1 MKDNLN
7 VMPVAHHVTPALR
20 QRRYGHQGGVV
31 WLTGLSGSGK
41 STLAMG
47 LESALLKLGYA
58 AHTLDGDNLRQG
70 LNAGLGFSQE
80 DRAEAV
86 RRAGEAA
93 ALFAQ
98 AGLICITSL
107 ISPFR
112 QDRDQARHATERHSS
127 FHEVY
132 VRAALASCEARDP
145 KGLYRKARAGHIL
158 QFTGVSS
165 PYDEPAQANLVIDS
179 DVESVETSLGKLITY
194 VTNEFP
200 VEAVPQGPRFFDR
213 LPRINHDLRN

>member
-1 MKDNLN
+1 MKASPHT
-7 VMPVAHHVTPALR
+7 MPVAHSVTPALR
-20 QRRYGHQGGVV
+20 LGRYGHPGGVI

-47 LESALLKLGYA
+47 LEAALLRLGYA
-58 AHTLDGDNLRQG
+58 VHTLDGDNLRQG
-70 LNAGLGFSQE
+70 LNAGLGFSDE

-86 RRAGEAA
+86 RRAGEAS

-112 QDRDQARHATERHSS
+112 QDRAHARHAAERHST

-132 VRAALASCEARDP
+132 VRAGLDTCEARDP
-145 KGLYRKARAGHIL
+145 KGLYKKAREGVIA

-165 PYDEPAQANLVIDS
+165 PYDEPMNADLVLATDEEC
-179 DVESVETSLGKLITY
+179 VEISLGKLVTY
-194 VTNEFP
+194 VCNVLPMAQLPCGE
-200 VEAVPQGPRFFDR
+200 RFFDR
-213 LPRINHDLRN
+213 LTPATHVFRN

>member
-1 MKDNLN
+1 MKASPNTQ
-7 VMPVAHHVTPALR
+7 PVAHSVTPALR
-20 QRRYGHQGGVV
+20 LGRYGHQGGVV

-47 LESALLKLGYA
+47 LEAALLRLGYA
-58 AHTLDGDNLRQG
+58 VHTLDGDNLRQG
-70 LNAGLGFSQE
+70 LNAGLGFSDQ

-112 QDRDQARHATERHSS
+112 QDRAHARHAAERHSI
-127 FHEVY
+127 FHEVH
-132 VRAALASCEARDP
+132 VRAALDICEARDP
-145 KGLYRKARAGHIL
+145 KGLYKKAREGVIA

-165 PYDEPAQANLVIDS
+165 PYDEPTNADLVLATDQ
-179 DVESVETSLGKLITY
+179 ESVEISLGKLVTY
-194 VTNEFP
+194 VSSVFP
-200 VEAVPQGPRFFDR
+200 MEQPPCGERFFDR
-213 LPRINHDLRN
+213 LAPALRAFRN

>member
-1 MKDNLN
+1 MANTPN
-7 VMPVAHHVTPALR
+7 VIPVDHIATVGLR
-20 QRRYGHQGGVV
+20 LGRYGHQGGVV

-47 LESALLKLGYA
+47 LEAALLRLGYA
-58 AHTLDGDNLRQG
+58 THALDGDNLRQG
-70 LNAGLGFSQE
+70 LNSGLGFSPE

-93 ALFAQ
+93 AMFAQ
-98 AGLICITSL
+98 AGLICIASL

-112 QDRDQARHATERHSS
+112 HDRDQARHAAERHSS

-132 VRAALASCEARDP
+132 VRAALESCEARDP
-145 KGLYRKARAGHIL
+145 KGLYKKARTGQIP

-165 PYDEPAQANLVIDS
+165 PYDEPASPDLVIAS
-179 DVESVETSLGKLITY
+179 DCESAETSLSKLLTY
-194 VTNEFP
+194 VTSVFP
-200 VEAVPQGPRFFDR
+200 METRLVGERFYDRSAPQNYG
-213 LPRINHDLRN
+213 LRN